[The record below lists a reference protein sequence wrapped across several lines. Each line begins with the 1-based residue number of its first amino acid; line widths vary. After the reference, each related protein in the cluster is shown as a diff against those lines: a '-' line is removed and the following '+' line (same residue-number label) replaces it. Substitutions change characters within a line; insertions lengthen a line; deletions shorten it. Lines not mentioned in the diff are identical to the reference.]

1 MSARNIATA
10 GILLSSL
17 ALAGCV
23 CSAPSAAS
31 GPEWMP
37 IGNRKARVVLWGVT
51 HNHAKGKFDALK
63 RLPDYYEIVGVVDN
77 SASKVMR
84 MAEPKMKNYEDYPK
98 FTPEQVINE
107 VKPDLVVIEVSNQEL
122 VDVAKMCAD
131 AGIPMHMDKPLG
143 VTKDGFKYVSDVC
156 RARNIPLQT
165 GYMFRVNGAIQFACK
180 AAHDGVIGDV
190 FSIDAD
196 LNHSYGGKKYPEYCG
211 TYPAGTAYLLT
222 CHVIEYVLPLMDE
235 VAPDFV
241 KTWVMPAPGDPEG
254 TPSHTFTLM
263 TWPRTTCTITVCSKG
278 TQSRRHLR
286 IDGSDGTI
294 EITPIEDFRKVKHD
308 TGEEGGEGNKAK
320 AVDPRIMVKMYLKK
334 DKGEYKKGETVLDFG
349 IIKDRYAD
357 QLKELAE
364 ILRGEKPNPQWLYDH
379 DLLVHDVS
387 LRACNL

>member
-1 MSARNIATA
+1 MERLNGMKVLAAV
-10 GILLSSL
+10 LLMFT
-17 ALAGCV
+17 AGCV
-23 CSAPSAAS
+23 GLDPATS
-31 GPEWMP
+31 GPEWKP
-37 IGNRKARVVLWGVT
+37 IGKRKARVVLWGVT

-63 RLPDYYEIVGVVDN
+63 RLKDDYEIVGVVDN

-84 MAEPKMKNYEDYPK
+84 MAEPKMKNYKDYPK

-143 VTKDGFKYVSDVC
+143 FTKDGFKYVSDVC

-180 AAHDGVIGDV
+180 AAHDGVIGEV

-222 CHVIEYVLPLMDE
+222 CHVIEYVLPLMNE
-235 VAPDFV
+235 VPPDFV

-263 TWPRTTCTITVCSKG
+263 KWPRTTCTVTVCSKG

-308 TGEEGGEGNKAK
+308 TGEEGGEGKKAK
-320 AVDPRIMVKMYLKK
+320 VVDPRIMVKMHLKK
-334 DKGEYKKGETVLDFG
+334 AKNGYKKGENVLDFG
-349 IIKDRYAD
+349 IIQDRYAD